1 MELPTPLIAALEHG
15 MNQRIRSDLDLK
27 QACHSLQGKRIGVHV
42 KGLECGLTF
51 IFHMDQL
58 ELLGGYQGEVN
69 ASVSALPL
77 SLINLLSRR
86 AGLEISDAEVSGDR
100 LLVEAFL
107 DMLPLFNL
115 DWEAHLSQLT
125 GGVFAHQLGNRVR
138 RFQQEKRRGQQSM
151 RDNIR
156 DYLQEEVGLIPTSAE
171 YQGWVTD
178 RTCLDDRLAKLEKRI
193 NHLAARI

>member
-1 MELPTPLIAALEHG
+1 MELPTSLIAALEHG
-15 MNQRIRSDLDLK
+15 INQRIQGDLDLK

-42 KGLECGLTF
+42 EGFECGLTF
-51 IFHMDQL
+51 IFHTDQL
-58 ELLGGYQGEVN
+58 ELLGDYQDEVD

-77 SLINLLSRR
+77 SLIHLLSRR
-86 AGLEISDAEVSGDR
+86 TGLEISDAEVSGDR
-100 LLVEAFL
+100 RLFEAFL
-107 DMLPLFNL
+107 EMLPLFNL
-115 DWEAHLSQLT
+115 DWEAHLSRLI
-125 GGVFAHQLGNRVR
+125 GGVFAHQLGNRMR

-156 DYLQEEVGLIPTSAE
+156 DYLQEEVGLIPSSAE

-178 RTCLDDRLAKLEKRI
+178 RTCLDDRLAELEKRI